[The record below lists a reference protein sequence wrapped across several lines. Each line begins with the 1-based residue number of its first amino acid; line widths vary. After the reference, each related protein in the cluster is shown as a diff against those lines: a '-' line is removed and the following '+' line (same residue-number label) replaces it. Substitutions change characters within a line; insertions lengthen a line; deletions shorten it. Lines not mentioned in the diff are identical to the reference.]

1 MTKIKLSK
9 RLENNFN
16 YTTVIALVFT
26 KQIKTRRIN
35 KDAWLLSTV
44 EYSNTKENIIQTG
57 YQPNFPQDFYFKTLN
72 VVLICWSTIVI
83 YKDELKIP

>member
-57 YQPNFPQDFYFKTLN
+57 YQPVKTLN
-72 VVLICWSTIVI
+72 VVRQLSTIVI
-83 YKDELKIP
+83 YKDELKNSLEPAEGL